1 MPRRWLGALVVV
13 AAVVAGGIGGI
24 ASERVQDARER
35 DRLIES
41 IQSELELA
49 QLRLNLARTDYEDT
63 RRRFEVGMTDRESLE
78 AAERRLREMQTAIAK
93 LQLDIAEIRATAAAP
108 RNELD
113 APLVG
118 QRDFV
123 RERVALELEN
133 AQRALVAAERAVEDG
148 RRRVEIG
155 TASRGALLRA
165 ETELAQARAEMQRL
179 RMQLDIRQR
188 ALRGEIKAEEI
199 ARTVRLA
206 TFTLQLERAQR
217 EIEIARARLVEVRR
231 LVEVGT
237 AAPLDAKRAEV
248 ELLEREMELKRLRQ
262 ELETLDG
269 PRK

>member
-1 MPRRWLGALVVV
+1 V
-13 AAVVAGGIGGI
+13 
-24 ASERVQDARER
+24 
-35 DRLIES
+35 
-41 IQSELELA
+41 
-49 QLRLNLARTDYEDT
+49 
-63 RRRFEVGMTDRESLE
+63 
-78 AAERRLREMQTAIAK
+78 
-93 LQLDIAEIRATAAAP
+93 
-108 RNELD
+108 
-113 APLVG
+113 
-118 QRDFV
+118 
-123 RERVALELEN
+123 
-133 AQRALVAAERAVEDG
+133 
-148 RRRVEIG
+148 
-155 TASRGALLRA
+155 LLRA

-262 ELETLDG
+262 ELEKLDG